1 VKATFILISGTSI
14 MPTLIHLGNP
24 LSDPDHQRHIL
35 DSNKHKRFA
44 DSLKEHQFWPLR
56 AESIDTLQINV
67 GKRCNQTCRHCHV
80 DAGPDRRESM
90 DRKTIKACI
99 KALDSGIFH
108 TVDITGGAPE
118 MNPHFKYLVSEAS
131 QRGCHIID
139 RCNLTILLARGYEDL
154 PVFLKEHEVEIV
166 ASLPCYMAENT
177 DSQRGSGVFD
187 KSISALQNLNQ
198 LGYGNPET
206 PLMLNLV
213 YNPVG
218 AQLPGDQAMLEA
230 TYRKELRSRYNI
242 VFNHLFT
249 ITNMPIHRF
258 LDDLLQN
265 DQYDTY
271 MQTLIESYSP
281 QATQKVMCR
290 QTLSV
295 GWDGTLYDC
304 DFNQMLELPIRT
316 KESCSIHN
324 FDAQSL
330 INRTIRTGQHCY
342 GCTAGSGS
350 SCRGVLV

>member
-1 VKATFILISGTSI
+1 
-14 MPTLIHLGNP
+14 
-24 LSDPDHQRHIL
+24 
-35 DSNKHKRFA
+35 
-44 DSLKEHQFWPLR
+44 
-56 AESIDTLQINV
+56 
-67 GKRCNQTCRHCHV
+67 
-80 DAGPDRRESM
+80 
-90 DRKTIKACI
+90 
-99 KALDSGIFH
+99 
-108 TVDITGGAPE
+108 
-118 MNPHFKYLVSEAS
+118 
-131 QRGCHIID
+131 
-139 RCNLTILLARGYEDL
+139 
-154 PVFLKEHEVEIV
+154 
-166 ASLPCYMAENT
+166 
-177 DSQRGSGVFD
+177 
-187 KSISALQNLNQ
+187 
-198 LGYGNPET
+198 
-206 PLMLNLV
+206 
-213 YNPVG
+213 
-218 AQLPGDQAMLEA
+218 MLEA